1 MSLVLILEDD
11 PNLRELLVDAVES
24 LDHIVKAADSA
35 TMALH
40 LGREF
45 DFEIVISDIRM
56 AGPTEGLGV
65 LQILKQRQ
73 PAMACIVITGYA
85 DKTAPLRALQIRVDD
100 YLYKPF
106 EVEDLV
112 AALERVKTSQSNR
125 TWYRQVLHRLLGQA
139 ASDQDL
145 AQLQASREACLKA
158 FFVAVRSQHLL
169 AETALNIWE
178 TWEEL
183 EVDYLRVANIRQ
195 VPADVA
201 RRLIDRYQI
210 WNARLAKEAA
220 SQAFVAA
227 PPRSNDNVDRATFRR
242 FIDRIKQA
250 RLSAEDLGLA
260 VALRRIAPEQRR
272 RNAELER
279 FYARTWG

>member
-11 PNLRELLVDAVES
+11 HNLREQLVDAVES
-24 LDHIVKAADSA
+24 LDHLVKAADSA

-45 DFEIVISDIRM
+45 DFELVISDIRM
-56 AGPTEGLGV
+56 AGHTDGLGV
-65 LQILKQRQ
+65 LQALKQRS
-73 PAMACIVITGYA
+73 PNLSCIVITGYA

-106 EVEDLV
+106 QVEDLI
-112 AALERVKTSQSNR
+112 AAIERIHASQAQR
-125 TWYRQVLHRLLGQA
+125 TWYRQVLHRLLGQS

-145 AQLQASREACLKA
+145 AQMRLARETCLKA
-158 FFVAVRSQHLL
+158 FFVGVRSQHLL
-169 AETALNIWE
+169 AETALSFWDL
-178 TWEEL
+178 WEEL
-183 EVDYLRVANIRQ
+183 EVDYLKVANIRA
-195 VPADVA
+195 VAADTA

-210 WNARLAKEAA
+210 WNARLAKEAG
-220 SQAFVAA
+220 AFVAA
-227 PPRSNDNVDRATFRR
+227 SPRNADKVDRATFRR

-272 RNAELER
+272 KNRELEG
-279 FYARTWG
+279 FFSRTWGE